1 MRTLGTR
8 HRNPTIV
15 LKTSA
20 PTAFSESIHK
30 GREFRRGSKPASS
43 AFWAIAEMVLFLGI
57 AAIVLAASGD
67 WHLRRRHVR
76 RRSQNVSGGERLGHF
91 GGPSI
96 APLLGSVDGS
106 LTNPGSDLAGGRRP
120 CQKSPELTCQNFWNP
135 LPNALRFKNSD
146 GR

>member
-1 MRTLGTR
+1 MSCPSPKRHLLRRRCVFSMRTLGTR

-67 WHLRRRHVR
+67 WHLRRRHVA
-76 RRSQNVSGGERLGHF
+76 RRSQNVSGGVRLGHF
-91 GGPSI
+91 GGPFCDCS
-96 APLLGSVDGS
+96 P
-106 LTNPGSDLAGGRRP
+106 TWFCRP
-120 CQKSPELTCQNFWNP
+120 VH
-135 LPNALRFKNSD
+135 
-146 GR
+146 